1 MFNAKSL
8 RVEIQEE
15 AGKLKPTSNFYV
27 YKDVP
32 IEVNVNRTEPSY
44 SATIKIY
51 GVSKE
56 DMARMTLLKWTYD
69 IAVQRAVR
77 IYATFGNSDI
87 LIFSGNMV
95 SGTPNYSAAP
105 NIYIEIQAIAGIY
118 YNFAVIPPTVYK
130 GSIPAPNLIKNIC
143 DFLNISFYNFGVDK
157 VAVNPYFESD
167 GLRNRVTE
175 ISKAYDFNAIIR
187 DERVEIYSKDL
198 KEQQV
203 TKWNVNTNNYV
214 GYPSFTETGISLN
227 FDEIFDI
234 DVEHIMEIDGS
245 EIKPANDKWQVRKV
259 VYDLSTKINGKWTMR
274 VEGIR
279 YGRF

>member
-1 MFNAKSL
+1 MFKTKSL
-8 RVEIQEE
+8 RVEIQQE
-15 AGKLKPTSNFYV
+15 AGDLTPTSLFYV

-32 IEVNVNRTEPSY
+32 IDVSINRTEPSY
-44 SATIKIY
+44 GAIIKIY

-77 IYATFGNSDI
+77 VYATSGDSEM

-95 SGTPNYSAAP
+95 SGTPNYSTAP
-105 NIYIEIQAIAGIY
+105 NTYIEIQAIAGIY

-130 GSIPAPNLIKNIC
+130 GSIPAPSLIKDLC
-143 DFLNISFYNFGVDK
+143 DFLHISFYNFGVDK
-157 VAVNPYFESD
+157 IAVNPHFEAD
-167 GLRNRVTE
+167 GLRKRVEE
-175 ISKAYDFNAIIR
+175 IAKAYDFNAIIR

-203 TKWNVNTNNYV
+203 TKWNVNKNNYV
-214 GYPSFTETGISLN
+214 GYPTFTETGISLN

-245 EIKPANDKWQVRKV
+245 EIKPANDKWLVRKV
-259 VYDLSTKINGKWTMR
+259 VYDLSTKINGKWIMR